1 MSETKL
7 EFDIAPVQIPVR
19 IDGQGYVMSKAS
31 AAAAARWRSELLKL
45 ATLGEDGS
53 VKAIGPEVAE
63 LDFPLLAACLR
74 HAMLDEDGNVR
85 ELKEH
90 LTVEEVRELPN
101 DAVIPLA
108 ERLKKISAMDVTLT
122 KDVLLKQKAEL
133 EEQLA
138 ALDAGDPVK
147 NSPSTTTD
155 GSD

>member
-7 EFDIAPVQIPVR
+7 EFDIAPVQIPIR
-19 IDGQGYVMSKAS
+19 IDGQGYVMGKAS

-74 HAMLDEDGNVR
+74 HATLDEDGNVR
-85 ELKEH
+85 ELKDY
-90 LTVEEVRELPN
+90 LTVEEVRALPN

-122 KDVLLKQKAEL
+122 KEALLKQRADLDKS
-133 EEQLA
+133 LA

-147 NSPSTTTD
+147 NLPIATTG